1 MTSSARLR
9 LFLAL
14 AIAMAG
20 LAFAPAGASAHRLSA
35 RDALST
41 ARKGCRLIDQSPRT
55 PYRCRGVLSG
65 RRISAHAF
73 IFQLDVFDPND
84 GEECIA
90 SVRTSIRAGSRRIRG
105 TIGRG
110 DCEITPR
117 V

>member
-1 MTSSARLR
+1 MNGSARVR

-14 AIAMAG
+14 AVASSG
-20 LAFAPAGASAHRLSA
+20 LAFAPAGASAHRLGV

-41 ARKGCRLIDQSPRT
+41 ARKGCRLINQSERT
-55 PYRCRGVLSG
+55 PYLCRGVLSG

-73 IFQLDVFDPND
+73 IFQLDVHDPND

-90 SVRTSIRAGSRRIRG
+90 SVRTSVSSRSRRVRG
-105 TIGRG
+105 TITRG
-110 DCEITPR
+110 TCQVTPR